1 VRAQKGKAPSPSHLC
16 PIGRKRVKTRGK
28 KEGELV
34 KYYKAFGA
42 AAAVG
47 LLLFLGFG
55 CGGGGDS
62 ISDEEE
68 EYIRG
73 QIAPLEEDIS
83 SLNGQIA
90 SLREDIT
97 SLGEEIAELR
107 VKVEGLTSPEEM
119 ISEEGEITSVQ
130 EDMASWGDEISF
142 PPGYEAMPVSEGME
156 MAPVNV
162 IFQTAVKGLLEE
174 PQIGPEAVNRVFS
187 SPRVEMEETSAL
199 ATLALIRAI
208 STGDLISFM
217 LMSVV

>member
-1 VRAQKGKAPSPSHLC
+1 LPY
-16 PIGRKRVKTRGK
+16 RKRVKIRGK

-34 KYYKAFGA
+34 KYYKSFGA

-68 EYIRG
+68 DYIRG

-83 SLNGQIA
+83 SLYGEIA

-107 VKVEGLTSPEEM
+107 VKVEGLASPEEM
-119 ISEEGEITSVQ
+119 ISGEGEIASVQ

-142 PPGYEAMPVSEGME
+142 PPRYEGMPVSEGME
-156 MAPVNV
+156 AAPVNV
-162 IFQTAVKGLLEE
+162 VFQAVEGLLEG
-174 PQIGPEAVNRVFS
+174 PQVGPEAVNRVFS
-187 SPRVEMEETSAL
+187 SPRVEVEETSAL
-199 ATLALIRAI
+199 VTLALIRAI

-217 LMSVV
+217 LMFVSPV